1 MIKSLEPQG
10 HYFHGGRTNAEV
22 LEQLLSHYEV
32 PHAGTFS
39 LKMYEG
45 GVIVSVD
52 VDGAVNG
59 ISVGTIEDAEKL
71 MCQHQSLKLKSGV
84 VMNARECHRARV
96 KARINH
102 NYGVIKETESRHHI
116 IRTQVLGLANIA
128 IGLGDVNWSKYGIDR
143 DSKIPEY
150 TKNYLRALGY
160 KVEPTYSTSW
170 KNETIHVSPD
180 LEWLR
185 QEDAYNKGSI

>member
-10 HYFHGGRTNAEV
+10 YYFQGGLTNAEV
-22 LEQLLSHYEV
+22 LEKLLFQYEV

-39 LKMYEG
+39 IKMYDK
-45 GVIVSVD
+45 GVTVTVD
-52 VDGAVNG
+52 DDGKVTG
-59 ISVGTIEDAEKL
+59 ISVGTDDDAEKL
-71 MCQHQSLKLKSGV
+71 MCQHQNLKLKTGV
-84 VMNARECHRARV
+84 VMNARECHRSRV
-96 KARINH
+96 KARIDYNRS
-102 NYGVIKETESRHHI
+102 VIKSTGEHHV
-116 IRTQVLGLANIA
+116 IRDKVYGLANIA
-128 IGLGDVNWSKYGIDR
+128 IGLGDVNWSKYGINR